1 MKEIAL
7 SNGMRIPTLGYGV
20 FGITDPEQC
29 ERAVID
35 AVEAGYRLIDT
46 APGYE
51 NEEAVGRAV
60 RHCGL
65 PRGEVLVSTK
75 LEASQMGSY
84 DKAMRAFDRSLETMG
99 LDYMDIYLFHW
110 PMGDVYGAWRALEE
124 NYKAGRIKAIGVCNF
139 WPYRLADFLLDQQTV
154 PFINQIEL
162 HPFYQRKAEIA
173 WNRNRNIQVQAW
185 SPFDEGKNDI
195 FNNPVLKAIGRK
207 HGKSVAQV
215 ILRWLLQQGL
225 CVLSKTVSKER
236 MRENRQVFDF
246 ELTGEDMRE
255 IGTLDGGRTLILDQ
269 HDPDNVEYLSKLGR

>member
-65 PRGEVLVSTK
+65 PRGEVLFSTK

-185 SPFDEGKNDI
+185 SPFAEGKNDI

>member
-65 PRGEVLVSTK
+65 PREEVLVSTK

-154 PFINQIEL
+154 PLINQIEL

-173 WNRNRNIQVQAW
+173 WNRSRNIQVQAW
-185 SPFDEGKNDI
+185 SPFAEGKNDI
-195 FNNPVLKAIGRK
+195 FNNPVLKAIGQK

-225 CVLSKTVSKER
+225 CVLSKTVSRER

-255 IGTLDGGRTLILDQ
+255 IGTLDGGKTLILDQ

>member
-20 FGITDPEQC
+20 FGITDPAQC

-65 PRGEVLVSTK
+65 PREEVLVSTK

-139 WPYRLADFLLDQQTV
+139 WPYRLADFLLDQRTV
-154 PFINQIEL
+154 PLINQIEL

-185 SPFDEGKNDI
+185 SPFAEGKNDI

-255 IGTLDGGRTLILDQ
+255 IGTLDGGKTLILDQ

>member
-1 MKEIAL
+1 MKEITL

-20 FGITDPEQC
+20 FGITDPAQC

-65 PRGEVLVSTK
+65 PREEVLVSTK
-75 LEASQMGSY
+75 LEASQMSSY

-124 NYKAGRIKAIGVCNF
+124 NYKAGRVKAIGVCNF

-154 PFINQIEL
+154 PLINQIEL

-173 WNRNRNIQVQAW
+173 WNRSRNIQVQAW
-185 SPFDEGKNDI
+185 SPFAEGKNDI
-195 FNNPVLKAIGRK
+195 FNNPVLKAIGQK
-207 HGKSVAQV
+207 YGKSVAQV

-225 CVLSKTVSKER
+225 CVLSKTVSRER
-236 MRENRQVFDF
+236 MKENRQVFDF

-255 IGTLDGGRTLILDQ
+255 IGTLDGGKTLILDQ

>member
-1 MKEIAL
+1 MKEITL

-20 FGITDPEQC
+20 FGITDPAQC

-60 RHCGL
+60 RHYGL
-65 PRGEVLVSTK
+65 PREEVLVSTK

-110 PMGDVYGAWRALEE
+110 PMGDVYGTWRALEE
-124 NYKAGRIKAIGVCNF
+124 NYKAGRVKAIGVCNF

-154 PFINQIEL
+154 PLINQIEL

-173 WNRNRNIQVQAW
+173 WNRSRNIQVQAW
-185 SPFDEGKNDI
+185 SPFAEGKNDI
-195 FNNPVLKAIGRK
+195 FNNPVLKAIGQK
-207 HGKSVAQV
+207 YGKSVAQV

-225 CVLSKTVSKER
+225 CVLSKTVSRER
-236 MRENRQVFDF
+236 MRENRQGFDF
-246 ELTGEDMRE
+246 ELTEEDMQE
-255 IGTLDGGRTLILDQ
+255 IGTLDGGKTLILDQ

>member
-20 FGITDPEQC
+20 FGITDPAQC

-65 PRGEVLVSTK
+65 PREEVLVSTK

-154 PFINQIEL
+154 PLINQIEL

-185 SPFDEGKNDI
+185 SPFAEGKNDI
-195 FNNPVLKAIGRK
+195 FNNPVLKAIGQK
-207 HGKSVAQV
+207 YGKSVAQV

-225 CVLSKTVSKER
+225 CVLSKTVSRER
-236 MRENRQVFDF
+236 MKENRQVFDF

-255 IGTLDGGRTLILDQ
+255 IGTLDGGKTLILDQ

>member
-65 PRGEVLVSTK
+65 PREEVLVCTK

-185 SPFDEGKNDI
+185 SPFAEGKNDI
-195 FNNPVLKAIGRK
+195 FNNPVLKAIGQK

-225 CVLSKTVSKER
+225 CVLSKTVSRER

-246 ELTGEDMRE
+246 ELTGEDMQE
-255 IGTLDGGRTLILDQ
+255 IGTLDGGKTLILDQ

>member
-185 SPFDEGKNDI
+185 SPFAEGKTDI
-195 FNNPVLKAIGRK
+195 FNNPVLKAIGRQ

>member
-1 MKEIAL
+1 M
-7 SNGMRIPTLGYGV
+7 
-20 FGITDPEQC
+20 
-29 ERAVID
+29 
-35 AVEAGYRLIDT
+35 
-46 APGYE
+46 
-51 NEEAVGRAV
+51 GRAV

-185 SPFDEGKNDI
+185 SPFAEGKNDI

>member
-185 SPFDEGKNDI
+185 SPFAEGKNDI

>member
-51 NEEAVGRAV
+51 NEEAVGRVV

-185 SPFDEGKNDI
+185 SPFAEGKNDI

>member
-1 MKEIAL
+1 MKEITL

-20 FGITDPEQC
+20 FGITDPAQC

-35 AVEAGYRLIDT
+35 AVEADYRLVDT

-65 PRGEVLVSTK
+65 PREEVLVSTK

-124 NYKAGRIKAIGVCNF
+124 NYKAGRVKAIGVCNF
-139 WPYRLADFLLDQQTV
+139 WPYRLADFLLDQQTI
-154 PFINQIEL
+154 PLINQIEL

-173 WNRNRNIQVQAW
+173 WNRSRNIQVQAW
-185 SPFDEGKNDI
+185 SPFAEGKNDI
-195 FNNPVLKAIGRK
+195 FNNPVLKGIGRK

>member
-20 FGITDPEQC
+20 FGITDPAQC

-65 PRGEVLVSTK
+65 PREEVLVSTK

-154 PFINQIEL
+154 PLINQIEL

-173 WNRNRNIQVQAW
+173 WNRSRNIQVQAW
-185 SPFDEGKNDI
+185 SPFAEGKNDI
-195 FNNPVLKAIGRK
+195 FNNPVLKGIGRK

-225 CVLSKTVSKER
+225 CVLSKTVSRER

>member
-1 MKEIAL
+1 MKEITL

-20 FGITDPEQC
+20 FGITDPAQC

-65 PRGEVLVSTK
+65 PREEVLVSTK

-124 NYKAGRIKAIGVCNF
+124 NYKAGRVKAIGVCNF
-139 WPYRLADFLLDQQTV
+139 WPYRLADFLLDQQTL
-154 PFINQIEL
+154 PLINQIEL

-173 WNRNRNIQVQAW
+173 WNRSRNIQVQAW
-185 SPFDEGKNDI
+185 SPFAEGKNDI
-195 FNNPVLKAIGRK
+195 FNNPVLKAIGQK

-225 CVLSKTVSKER
+225 CVLSKTVSQER
-236 MRENRQVFDF
+236 MKENRQVFDF
-246 ELTGEDMRE
+246 ELTEEDMQE
-255 IGTLDGGRTLILDQ
+255 IGTLDGGKTLILDQ

>member
-1 MKEIAL
+1 MKEITL

-20 FGITDPEQC
+20 FGITDPAQC

-51 NEEAVGRAV
+51 NEEVVGRAV

-65 PRGEVLVSTK
+65 PREEVLVSTK

-99 LDYMDIYLFHW
+99 FDYMDIYLFHW

-124 NYKAGRIKAIGVCNF
+124 NYKAGRVKAIGVCNF

-154 PFINQIEL
+154 PLINQIEL

-173 WNRNRNIQVQAW
+173 WNRSRNIQVQAW
-185 SPFDEGKNDI
+185 SPFAEGKNDI
-195 FNNPVLKAIGRK
+195 FNNPVLKAIGQK
-207 HGKSVAQV
+207 YGKSVAQV

-225 CVLSKTVSKER
+225 CVLSKTVSRER

-246 ELTGEDMRE
+246 ELTEEDMQE
-255 IGTLDGGRTLILDQ
+255 IGTLDGGKTLILDQ

>member
-154 PFINQIEL
+154 PLINQIEL
-162 HPFYQRKAEIA
+162 HPFHQRKAEIA

-185 SPFDEGKNDI
+185 SPFAEGKNDI
-195 FNNPVLKAIGRK
+195 FNNPVLKGIGRK

-255 IGTLDGGRTLILDQ
+255 IGTLDGGKTLILDQ

>member
-20 FGITDPEQC
+20 FGITDPAQC

-65 PRGEVLVSTK
+65 PREEVLVSTK

-185 SPFDEGKNDI
+185 SPFAEGKNDI
-195 FNNPVLKAIGRK
+195 FNNPVLKAIGQK

-225 CVLSKTVSKER
+225 CVLSKTVSRER

>member
-20 FGITDPEQC
+20 FGITYPEQC

-162 HPFYQRKAEIA
+162 LPFYQRKAEIA
-173 WNRNRNIQVQAW
+173 WTRNRNIQVQAW
-185 SPFDEGKNDI
+185 SPFAEGKNDI

-225 CVLSKTVSKER
+225 CVRSKTVSKEG
-236 MRENRQVFDF
+236 MRETRQVFDF

>member
-1 MKEIAL
+1 MKEITL

-20 FGITDPEQC
+20 FGITDPAQC

-35 AVEAGYRLIDT
+35 AVEAGYPLIDT

-60 RHCGL
+60 RHYGL
-65 PRGEVLVSTK
+65 PREEVLVSTK

-110 PMGDVYGAWRALEE
+110 PMGDVYGTWRALEE
-124 NYKAGRIKAIGVCNF
+124 NYKAGRVKAIGVCNF

-154 PFINQIEL
+154 PLINQIEL

-173 WNRNRNIQVQAW
+173 WNRSRNIQVQAW
-185 SPFDEGKNDI
+185 SPFAEGKNDI
-195 FNNPVLKAIGRK
+195 FNNPVLKAIGQK
-207 HGKSVAQV
+207 YGKSVAQV

-225 CVLSKTVSKER
+225 CVLSKTVSRER

-246 ELTGEDMRE
+246 ELTEEDMQE
-255 IGTLDGGRTLILDQ
+255 IGTLDGGKTLILDQ

>member
-65 PRGEVLVSTK
+65 PREEVLVCTK

-124 NYKAGRIKAIGVCNF
+124 NYKAGRVKAIGVCNF
-139 WPYRLADFLLDQQTV
+139 WSYRLADFLLDQRTV
-154 PFINQIEL
+154 PLINQIEL

-185 SPFDEGKNDI
+185 SPFAEGKNDI
-195 FNNPVLKAIGRK
+195 FNNPVLKAIGQK

-225 CVLSKTVSKER
+225 CVLSKTVSRER

>member
-110 PMGDVYGAWRALEE
+110 PMGDVYGAWHALEE

-185 SPFDEGKNDI
+185 SPFAEGKNDI

>member
-84 DKAMRAFDRSLETMG
+84 DKAMRAFDRSLEPMG

-185 SPFDEGKNDI
+185 SPFAEGKNDI

>member
-154 PFINQIEL
+154 PLINQIEL

-185 SPFDEGKNDI
+185 SPFAEGKNDI

>member
-185 SPFDEGKNDI
+185 SPFAEGKNDI

-255 IGTLDGGRTLILDQ
+255 IGTIDGGRTLILDQ

>member
-1 MKEIAL
+1 MKEITL

-124 NYKAGRIKAIGVCNF
+124 NYKAGRVKAIGVCNF
-139 WPYRLADFLLDQQTV
+139 WPYRLADFLLDQRTV
-154 PFINQIEL
+154 PLINQIEL

-185 SPFDEGKNDI
+185 SPFAEGKNDI
-195 FNNPVLKAIGRK
+195 FNNPVLKGIGQK

-246 ELTGEDMRE
+246 ELAGEDMRE

>member
-185 SPFDEGKNDI
+185 SPFAEGKNDI

-225 CVLSKTVSKER
+225 CMLSKTVSKER